1 LEDPVRPIIE
11 AFVSAY
17 PSETPDIDVI
27 QNVLFSYKGNYYFNL
42 VEQNRGISLD
52 RLIKTNPELNDDIQL
67 FSFIY
72 VLSNYSQTVNEE
84 KLLKTSFQQEVT
96 LKGLETSLKQKEKEK
111 IEAFQLRVHSA
122 KYNHDVITLG
132 LENSLY
138 QAVIKNMISQE
149 KYPFNFTNPDNR
161 RPLFWGTKQF
171 KLFNGV
177 NTLLYSVDQ
186 TELANALSILLQENR
201 PSDVDN
207 IRTIQDETNTNY
219 KLQLEL
225 LSNYLG
231 ADITVIGGQQK
242 MEIKYQNTTRLFPNL
257 TEDMIDFEK
266 TRVHIVIG
274 KLEGLGEPLFVNLT
288 PDFSQRDN
296 CFEYLLDANKY
307 IFRELEDETPY
318 IGVWDPKELTID
330 YQKPMPDINEE
341 EELEFQVMQFCEIDG
356 RLYYKFTQIV

>member
-1 LEDPVRPIIE
+1 
-11 AFVSAY
+11 
-17 PSETPDIDVI
+17 
-27 QNVLFSYKGNYYFNL
+27 
-42 VEQNRGISLD
+42 
-52 RLIKTNPELNDDIQL
+52 
-67 FSFIY
+67 
-72 VLSNYSQTVNEE
+72 
-84 KLLKTSFQQEVT
+84 
-96 LKGLETSLKQKEKEK
+96 
-111 IEAFQLRVHSA
+111 VHSA

-149 KYPFNFTNPDNR
+149 KYPFNFTSPDNR

-171 KLFNGV
+171 KLINGV

-201 PSDVDN
+201 PTDLDN
-207 IRTIQDETNTNY
+207 IQTLQNETNTNY
-219 KLQLEL
+219 KLQMEL
-225 LSNYLG
+225 LSSYLG
-231 ADITVIGGQQK
+231 ADITVIGQQK

-257 TEDMIDFEK
+257 TEDMVDFEK

-274 KLEGLGEPLFVNLT
+274 KLDGLGEPLFVNLI

-296 CFEYLLDANKY
+296 CFEYLLDANKN

-330 YQKPMPDINEE
+330 YQQPMPDINED
-341 EELEFQVMQFCEIDG
+341 EELEFQVMRFCEIDG